1 MNYGHS
7 AFRTGQKGQPL
18 VVLAIFLSIWIGGRA
33 IMWDSPILLAEA
45 IENSASEFLASHSDD
60 VGTMSAKTAIHGES
74 ASPDFQTQP
83 PSSFSPYAR
92 AQETVSTRHTPFI
105 WEEQRAPEL
114 APRGE
119 TAAAHQLIWLAAMA
133 HLPVPEA
140 IGAITAN
147 AERAADPR
155 IDPIEGTD
163 RWSLD
168 AWSYWR
174 EGSGTPL
181 VSAGR
186 SPTYGASQTGAVLN
200 YRLAP
205 SNTRDPRLYARAYR
219 ALIDQGESELA
230 GGMSLRPIARLPIR
244 AHAEVRLT
252 EFANSIEIRPAIFAT
267 TELPQVDL
275 PLDFFGEAYGQAGY
289 VAGEARTAFAD
300 GQLHVMRNI
309 KSFDL
314 GSFSIGAAA
323 WGGAQSGAERLD
335 LGPSLRADLLISE
348 VPARLSL
355 DYRERVA
362 GEAQPPSGVAVTL
375 STRF

>member
-1 MNYGHS
+1 MSGRS

-45 IENSASEFLASHSDD
+45 IEKSASEILAGQSDG
-60 VGTMSAKTAIHGES
+60 VASKSTAAAIPAENANPKH
-74 ASPDFQTQP
+74 QTRL
-83 PSSFSPYAR
+83 PSSLLPNAH
-92 AQETVSTRHTPFI
+92 AQEAVSAENAPLV

-133 HLPVPEA
+133 HLPVPEP
-140 IGAITAN
+140 ISAITAN
-147 AERAADPR
+147 AERAADSK
-155 IDPIEGTD
+155 IHPIAGTD

-168 AWSYWR
+168 AWTFWR
-174 EGSGTPL
+174 EGSGAPL

-186 SPTYGASQTGAVLN
+186 SPTYGASQAGAVLN

-205 SNTRDPRLYARAYR
+205 SNKRDPRLYARAYS
-219 ALIDQGESELA
+219 ALIDQREGELA

-267 TELPQVDL
+267 TEFPRVEL
-275 PLDFFGEAYGQAGY
+275 PLDFYGEAYGQAGY
-289 VAGEARTAFAD
+289 VAGEAGTAFAD
-300 GQLHVMRNI
+300 GQLHVMRSL

-314 GSFSIGAAA
+314 GSVSIGAAA
-323 WGGAQSGAERLD
+323 WGGAQSGVERID
-335 LGPSLRADLLISE
+335 LGPSLRADVSISE

-355 DYRERVA
+355 DYRERIA
-362 GEAQPPSGVAVTL
+362 GEAEPPSGVAVTL

>member
-1 MNYGHS
+1 MMSDRS

-33 IMWDSPILLAEA
+33 IMWDSPILLVEA
-45 IENSASEFLASHSDD
+45 IEHSASELLASQSDGAASKSTNNSILGQDATLD
-60 VGTMSAKTAIHGES
+60 VRTRL
-74 ASPDFQTQP
+74 
-83 PSSFSPYAR
+83 PSSILPYAH
-92 AQETVSTRHTPFI
+92 AQETITTENEPFV
-105 WEEQRAPEL
+105 WEKQRAPDL
-114 APRGE
+114 APRSE

-133 HLPVPEA
+133 HLPVPEP
-140 IGAITAN
+140 ISAITAN
-147 AERAADPR
+147 AERAADPK
-155 IDPIEGTD
+155 IHPIAGTD

-168 AWSYWR
+168 AWAFWR

-186 SPTYGASQTGAVLN
+186 SPTYGASQAGAVLN

-205 SNTRDPRLYARAYR
+205 SSTRDPRLYTRTYT
-219 ALIDQGESELA
+219 ALIDMGESELA
-230 GGMSLRPIARLPIR
+230 GGLSLRPIARLPIR
-244 AHAEVRLT
+244 AQAEVRLT

-267 TELPQVDL
+267 TEFPRVEL
-275 PLDFFGEAYGQAGY
+275 PLDFYGEAYGQAGY

-300 GQLHVMRNI
+300 GQLHVMRSL

-314 GSFSIGAAA
+314 GSVSIGAAA
-323 WGGAQSGAERLD
+323 WGGAQSGAERID
-335 LGPSLRADLLISE
+335 LGPSLRADLSISK

-362 GEAQPPSGVAVTL
+362 GEAEPPSGVAVTL